1 MSFSACGA
9 PHGRSLA
16 LSGGVAR
23 DDFRRNWSA
32 DDFVSLSQV
41 CSIIGGGAGAITG
54 RGVSGGRRKGSVS
67 TGVARCCWSSCSIL
81 LWL

>member
-9 PHGRSLA
+9 PHGRLLA

-41 CSIIGGGAGAITG
+41 CSIIGGAGAITG

-81 LWL
+81 LWW